1 MNEWPPRRNTTVR
14 RYKRGHRLV
23 VYASSDRVSDGPLEN
38 CYIAARFPSNG
49 NATTMEQTKTK
60 PTLFIASSVEG
71 LDIADAI
78 NANLEHVAHC
88 TLWRTG
94 TFKLS
99 SQSVDDLVK
108 KSSVIDFA
116 VFAFTPDD
124 VSQIRDHK
132 AIVARDNVVFEL
144 GLFIGAIGKD
154 RCYIVKP
161 RGVDMH
167 LPSDLLGMNFADY
180 ATDRPDADIGSA
192 LNYACKQVKDRIAE
206 LGAISRSHFVRAD
219 GPGRHVANP
228 PDYKLQ
234 DVDLLFLAE
243 CVRSRMTSPEGQT
256 FYSIS
261 NQLKYSDHALML
273 SAIKLD
279 RLGYVEKSVEQEQQG
294 YGEFYAFRA
303 TDDGMDTL
311 LRNEDRIS
319 ELSKP
324 VPRQWVGNAS
334 LSRAAKSTSFD
345 DMDNDIPF

>member
-1 MNEWPPRRNTTVR
+1 MQANKP
-14 RYKRGHRLV
+14 
-23 VYASSDRVSDGPLEN
+23 
-38 CYIAARFPSNG
+38 
-49 NATTMEQTKTK
+49 K

-71 LDIADAI
+71 LGIADAI
-78 NANLEHVAHC
+78 NANLEHDAHC

-108 KSSVIDFA
+108 KSSMIDFA

-124 VSQIRDHK
+124 VSLIRKHE
-132 AIVARDNVVFEL
+132 AFVARDNVVFEL

-180 ATDRPDADIGSA
+180 ATDRPDADDASA

-206 LGAISRSHFVRAD
+206 LGAIARSPFVRTGSA
-219 GPGRHVANP
+219 PRHVANP
-228 PDYKLQ
+228 PDFKLQ

-243 CVRSRMTSPEGQT
+243 CVKSRVTSPEGQT
-256 FYSIS
+256 FGWIS
-261 NQLKYSDHALML
+261 NQLKRSDHELML

-279 RLGYVEKSVEQEQQG
+279 RLGYIEKSVEQDQQG
-294 YGEFYAFRA
+294 YGEFYAYRA
-303 TDDGMDTL
+303 TDDGLDIFL
-311 LRNEDRIS
+311 KNEGRIV
-319 ELSKP
+319 ELSRP
-324 VPRQWVGNAS
+324 APRVRVAQGPAPKET
-334 LSRAAKSTSFD
+334 KSTSFD
-345 DMDNDIPF
+345 DMDDDIPF

>member
-1 MNEWPPRRNTTVR
+1 MSIE
-14 RYKRGHRLV
+14 
-23 VYASSDRVSDGPLEN
+23 
-38 CYIAARFPSNG
+38 
-49 NATTMEQTKTK
+49 MTKTK

-71 LDIADAI
+71 LKIADAI
-78 NANLEHVAHC
+78 NANLEHDAHC
-88 TLWRTG
+88 TLWRAG
-94 TFKLS
+94 TFKLG

-116 VFAFTPDD
+116 VFAFTADD
-124 VSQIRDHK
+124 VAEIREHK
-132 AIVARDNVVFEL
+132 AIIARDNVVFEL

-167 LPSDLLGMNFADY
+167 LPSDLLGMNVADY

-206 LGAISRSHFVRAD
+206 LGAISRSSCVKVD
-219 GPGRHVANP
+219 GPSRHVANP

-243 CVRSRMTSPEGQT
+243 CVKSRVTNPEGQS

-261 NQLKYSDHALML
+261 NELKYPDHALML

-279 RLGYVEKSVEQEQQG
+279 RLGYVEKSIEQEQQG
-294 YGEFYAFRA
+294 YGEFYAFTA
-303 TDDGMDTL
+303 TDDGMDL
-311 LRNEDRIS
+311 LLKNEERIF
-319 ELSKP
+319 ELSRP
-324 VPRQWVGNAS
+324 APRARSGNSSSPTAV
-334 LSRAAKSTSFD
+334 KSTGVNNMD
-345 DMDNDIPF
+345 DDIPF

>member
-1 MNEWPPRRNTTVR
+1 M
-14 RYKRGHRLV
+14 G
-23 VYASSDRVSDGPLEN
+23 
-38 CYIAARFPSNG
+38 
-49 NATTMEQTKTK
+49 TKITK

-71 LDIADAI
+71 LGIADAI
-78 NANLEHVAHC
+78 NANLEHDAHC
-88 TLWRTG
+88 TVWRTG

-124 VSQIRDHK
+124 ASKIRNQE
-132 AIVARDNVVFEL
+132 AMVARDNVVFEL

-154 RCYIVKP
+154 RCYVVKP

-167 LPSDLLGMNFADY
+167 LPSDLLGMNVADY
-180 ATDRPDADIGSA
+180 ATDRPDADIASA

-206 LGAISRSHFVRAD
+206 LGAIARSAFVRAD
-219 GPGRHVANP
+219 SPARHVANP

-243 CVRSRMTSPEGQT
+243 CVKSRVTSPEGQT

-261 NQLKYSDHALML
+261 NQLKNSERELML

-279 RLGYVEKSVEQEQQG
+279 RLGYIEKSVEQEQQG

-303 TDDGMDTL
+303 TEDGMDIL
-311 LRNEDRIS
+311 LKNEERIV
-319 ELSKP
+319 ELSRP
-324 VPRQWVGNAS
+324 APRGSGSGAPPK
-334 LSRAAKSTSFD
+334 ATKSAGFD
-345 DMDNDIPF
+345 DMDDDIPF

>member
-1 MNEWPPRRNTTVR
+1 M
-14 RYKRGHRLV
+14 G
-23 VYASSDRVSDGPLEN
+23 
-38 CYIAARFPSNG
+38 
-49 NATTMEQTKTK
+49 TKITK

-71 LDIADAI
+71 LGIADAI
-78 NANLEHVAHC
+78 NANLEHDAHC
-88 TLWRTG
+88 TVWRTG

-124 VSQIRDHK
+124 ASKIRNQE
-132 AIVARDNVVFEL
+132 AMVARDNVVFEL

-154 RCYIVKP
+154 RCYVVKP

-167 LPSDLLGMNFADY
+167 LPSDLLGMNVADY
-180 ATDRPDADIGSA
+180 ATDRPDADIASA

-206 LGAISRSHFVRAD
+206 LGAIARSPFVRAD
-219 GPGRHVANP
+219 SPARHVANP

-243 CVRSRMTSPEGQT
+243 CVKSRVTSPEGQT

-261 NQLKYSDHALML
+261 NQLKNSEHELML

-279 RLGYVEKSVEQEQQG
+279 RLGYIEKSVEQEQQG

-303 TDDGMDTL
+303 TEDGMDIL
-311 LRNEDRIS
+311 LKNEERIV
-319 ELSKP
+319 ELSRPAPRGRIETGAPLKATKP
-324 VPRQWVGNAS
+324 AG
-334 LSRAAKSTSFD
+334 FD
-345 DMDNDIPF
+345 DMDDDIPF

>member
-1 MNEWPPRRNTTVR
+1 M
-14 RYKRGHRLV
+14 K
-23 VYASSDRVSDGPLEN
+23 
-38 CYIAARFPSNG
+38 
-49 NATTMEQTKTK
+49 MTKTK

-71 LDIADAI
+71 LGIADAI
-78 NANLEHVAHC
+78 NANLEHDAHC

-124 VSQIRDHK
+124 VSEIRDHK
-132 AIVARDNVVFEL
+132 AVVARDNVVFEL

-154 RCYIVKP
+154 RCYVVKP

-167 LPSDLLGMNFADY
+167 LPSDLLGMNVADY

-192 LNYACKQVKDRIAE
+192 LNYACKQVKDRISE
-206 LGAISRSHFVRAD
+206 LGAISRSPYVKVD
-219 GPGRHVANP
+219 GPARHVANP

-243 CVRSRMTSPEGQT
+243 CVKSRVTCPEGQT

-261 NQLKYSDHALML
+261 NQLKYPDHALML

-303 TDDGMDTL
+303 TDDGTEIL
-311 LRNEDRIS
+311 LKNEDRII
-319 ELSKP
+319 ELSRP
-324 VPRQWVGNAS
+324 VPRAKGGYAS
-334 LSRAAKSTSFD
+334 PPAAAKSTGFD
-345 DMDNDIPF
+345 DMDDDIPF